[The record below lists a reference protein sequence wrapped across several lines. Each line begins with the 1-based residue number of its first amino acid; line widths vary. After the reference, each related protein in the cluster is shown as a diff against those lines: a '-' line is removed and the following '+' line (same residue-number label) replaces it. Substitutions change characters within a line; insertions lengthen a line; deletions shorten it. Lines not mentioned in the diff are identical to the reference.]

1 MMQSGADERILDIT
15 PELRLRRYAGEC
27 DFALEW
33 YSDPELVF
41 LVDGVR
47 EPYTSEKLHRM
58 YDYLNVHGELY
69 FIEAKE
75 NGEFR
80 PVGDVTFSVQDMP
93 IVIGE
98 AEYRG
103 RGIGRAVVSFLA
115 ARAKRNGIS
124 ELLFRRFIRGTS
136 VRNAALSRW
145 DSCRISRRKKGF
157 PIGWSCGSLNRKG
170 FCRNRIMPKQSE
182 QMQTKPFR
190 QTFGGRVICRAR
202 CRKRKVNRCVRRQ
215 SV

>member
-1 MMQSGADERILDIT
+1 MLAFEGRRMYNETEKAQKEGLKMMQSGADERILDIT

-124 ELLFRRFIRGTS
+124 ELLVQEIYSWNICSKRCFES
-136 VRNAALSRW
+136 VGFVPY
-145 DSCRISRRKKGF
+145 KPTEKGF
-157 PIGWSCGSLNRKG
+157 SYRLELRQFEPKG
-170 FCRNRIMPKQSE
+170 LLPE
-182 QMQTKPFR
+182 QDYAETK
-190 QTFGGRVICRAR
+190 
-202 CRKRKVNRCVRRQ
+202 
-215 SV
+215 